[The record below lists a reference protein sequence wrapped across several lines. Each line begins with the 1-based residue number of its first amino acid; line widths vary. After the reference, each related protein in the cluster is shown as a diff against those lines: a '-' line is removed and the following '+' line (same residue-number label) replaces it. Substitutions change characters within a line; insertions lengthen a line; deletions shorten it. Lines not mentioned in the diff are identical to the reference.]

1 MALNSKT
8 NLKIIDAICEGPIEG
23 LAEWRKSVLLNET
36 LVTGRQIG
44 QTVSFATR
52 EGTQDQKRFDESS
65 LLGNDQTTIIDV
77 NQQLGSNYSEELN
90 DNNQVVKRDYGTG
103 QITRAIN
110 DSEAD
115 FVVLVFTIPK
125 LYCTAM
131 EGLAR
136 GQLFFAQIKLDIAL
150 SEDGGA
156 FEDKW
161 FRVEGQAQR
170 NIIKGVSTS
179 QYQFKTKPFNLSRNK
194 APYKIRV
201 RKVEFDS
208 AEDAFEIKYTD
219 FQDLP
224 GTTPLAN
231 NRADTIIWNSI
242 IVGKR
247 IKVSYPHT
255 ALVHLSID
263 SEEYNTLP
271 ARAYDIKGLKVQIPS
286 NATVRRDGS
295 LRFDN
300 SIPFDGSLT
309 TNLHW
314 TTCPICCFYD
324 LLTND
329 RYGAGDFVDKA
340 KVNWVD
346 LIDLAKYCNEEIDT
360 PEGRQPRFAINT
372 VLGSQAEAYNVLQDM
387 ASVFRGMI
395 FWKADNVQIAADH
408 GNLGEHNAEPLAAI
422 HVFSNSNVVNGSFS
436 YNGSSLK
443 ARSTRVRVRYNDPD
457 NFYKPNFLII
467 EDQAAIEKYGV
478 QEKSVVAFGCTSKYQ
493 AQRMARWVL
502 HSETVHDDTVN
513 FSVGLE
519 GLNVLP
525 GQIFEVSDEMRLST
539 RLAGRIVGARRGFVD
554 LDQPPVMPSG
564 ANDKI
569 SVVMKD
575 GTIETRPIFSD
586 QISGNRVT
594 LVSPFT
600 QVPPDDALYSIT
612 NDSAVLRK
620 YRCLSVAE
628 GDGGVYSVIGVR
640 HVDGLYKFVEGD
652 SATLDLP
659 KPFIYG
665 RQPDSVSDV
674 NITFQQIDNG
684 TSTTNRATISWSRGL
699 TGPVADFEVRW
710 RIGNAGNWN
719 IIFTANTSVDID
731 TNILPGEI
739 LYAEVTARGP
749 QPDRKRSDI
758 GSQSREM
765 PVPGTSDGADG
776 VSKIVIPPDP
786 EEVTIEASGVDQ
798 VILRWS
804 PTASGQNVANFV
816 AVIRHSSKLDGTGIW
831 PNSTLL
837 RKVSARTTSVL
848 LPLMN
853 GEYLVK
859 FENAQKQRSRNAVS
873 ALINLPDAIPRFNFE
888 VFREDADYGAF
899 PGQSSNVYYN
909 DTYDGLVLSGNGDF
923 DAVLNVDQF
932 DSVNTL
938 AATALV
944 DGEQYAILSAG
955 TTDFTVIGAS
965 DNNIGT
971 IFTATGPGSGTGTVY
986 GYFDFIG
993 EQVLKGEYFFYNIVD
1008 LGARYSV
1015 KMRRVL
1021 TARGLYLSDLIDDRT
1036 ENIDIW
1042 SDFDGEIPDGT
1053 DVQVYFRR
1061 EDKVKMTANPSVADP
1076 EILYEDGSKIQFE
1089 GSTVTLAVTVV
1100 SSGGNK
1106 YRIDGS
1112 STDNE
1117 TLTLKEGN
1125 IYIFDQSDASNSGH
1139 PLKISEVSDGT
1150 HNGGSAYTTG
1160 VTTVGTPGT
1169 AGAYTQIVLNAGA
1182 PTLYYYCS
1190 AHSGMGGQ
1198 LNTDVGAS
1206 YIRQESDI
1214 FFEEWI
1220 PLENNSY
1227 VGRYFQFK
1235 AELITERNDQTPLV
1249 DELGVTFQLERRSEN
1264 SKYIDSGLG
1273 PKSVTFDKAF
1283 YVDGNT
1289 SVSVGITALDF
1300 DSQDYYVMPEPTA
1313 EGFTI
1318 TFKGTSGSN
1327 TFVNRRFSY
1336 TAVGYGTRED

>member
-36 LVTGRQIG
+36 LVTGRQIA
-44 QTVSFATR
+44 QTVNFSTR
-52 EGTQDQKRFDESS
+52 EGTQNQKRFDESS
-65 LLGNDQTTIIDV
+65 MLSDVQTTIIDI
-77 NQQLGSNYSEELN
+77 NEQLGNNYSEELN

-156 FEDKW
+156 FEEKE
-161 FRVEGQAQR
+161 FRVEGQGSK
-170 NIIKGVSTS
+170 NIIKGISTS
-179 QYQFKTKPFNLSRNK
+179 QYQFKTKPFTLTRNK

-231 NRADTIIWNSI
+231 NRADTIVWNSI

-247 IKVSYPHT
+247 VKVSYPHT

-271 ARAYDIKGLKVQIPS
+271 ARAYDIKGLKVKIPS
-286 NATVRRDGS
+286 NAVVRRDGS
-295 LRFDN
+295 LNFDN
-300 SIPFDGSLT
+300 SIPFDGSLQE
-309 TNLHW
+309 NLHW

-329 RYGAGDFVDKA
+329 RYGTGDFVEKS
-340 KVNWVD
+340 KINWVD
-346 LIDLAKYCNEEIDT
+346 LIDIAKYCNEQVDT
-360 PEGRQPRFAINT
+360 PEGKEPRFAINT

-395 FWKADNVQIAADH
+395 FWKADNVQVAADH
-408 GNLGEHNAEPLAAI
+408 GNRGGKNAEPLAAI

-436 YNGSSLK
+436 YSGSSLK
-443 ARSTRVRVRYNDPD
+443 TRSTRVRVRYNDPD

-467 EDQAAIEKYGV
+467 EDQALIEKYGI

-493 AQRMARWVL
+493 AQRMARWIL
-502 HSETVHDDTVN
+502 QSEAVHDDTVN

-525 GQIFEVSDEMRLST
+525 GQIFEVSDEMRLAT
-539 RLAGRIVGARRGFVD
+539 RLAGRIVGARKEFVD
-554 LDQPPVMPSG
+554 LDQPAVLPSG
-564 ANDKI
+564 ANNKL

-575 GTIETRPIFSD
+575 GTIETVAIASV
-586 QISGNRVT
+586 SGNRVT
-594 LVSPFT
+594 LSSSFT
-600 QVPPDDALYSIT
+600 QVPPDNALYAIK

-628 GDGGVYSVIGVR
+628 GEGGVYSVIGVR
-640 HVDGLYKFVEGD
+640 HVDGIYKVVEGD
-652 SATLDLP
+652 SADLQLP
-659 KPFIYG
+659 PPFIYG
-665 RQPDSVSDV
+665 REPDPASNVT
-674 NITFQQIDNG
+674 ITFQQIDNG
-684 TSTTNRATISWSRGL
+684 SSTTNRATISWSRGL
-699 TGPVADFEVRW
+699 TGPVEDFKVEW
-710 RIGNAGNWN
+710 RIGQGGNWN
-719 IIFTANTSVDID
+719 IVFTTDTFVNVN
-731 TNILPGEI
+731 TNIFPGEI
-739 LYAEVTARGP
+739 LYAKVTARGP
-749 QPDRKRSDI
+749 KPDRKLSEV
-758 GSQSREM
+758 GTQQREM
-765 PVPGTSDGADG
+765 PVGGTSDGIDG
-776 VSKIVIPPDP
+776 SPTIIIPPDP

-804 PTASGQNVANFV
+804 PKASGQNVANFV
-816 AVIRHSSKLDGTGIW
+816 AVIKHSSKLDGTGTW

-837 RKVSARTTSVL
+837 RKVSARTTSVV

-859 FENAQKQRSRNAVS
+859 FENAQKQRSKNAIS

-888 VFREDADYGAF
+888 VFREDSDFGAF
-899 PGQSSNVYYN
+899 PGQSSNVYYD
-909 DTYDGLVLSGNGDF
+909 DTYDGLVLSGDGNF
-923 DAVLNVDQF
+923 DGIVSVDVL
-932 DSVNTL
+932 S
-938 AATALV
+938 
-944 DGEQYAILSAG
+944 S
-955 TTDFTVIGAS
+955 
-965 DNNIGT
+965 
-971 IFTATGPGSGTGTVY
+971 
-986 GYFDFIG
+986 FDFIG
-993 EQVLKGEYFFYNIVD
+993 EQVLSGEYFFYNIVD

-1021 TARGLYLSDLIDDRT
+1021 AARGLYLSDLIDDRT

-1042 SDFDGEIPDGT
+1042 SDFDGDIPDDT

-1061 EDKVKMTANPSVADP
+1061 EDEVKMTANPSVADP

-1089 GSTVTLAVTVV
+1089 GSAVTLAVTVV
-1100 SSGGNK
+1100 SSSGNK
-1106 YRIDGS
+1106 YRINGS

-1117 TLTLKEGN
+1117 TIALKEGN
-1125 IYIFDQSDASNSGH
+1125 TYIFDQSDASNSGH
-1139 PLKISEVSDGT
+1139 PLRLSEASDGT
-1150 HNGGSAYTTG
+1150 HGGGSAYTTG
-1160 VTTVGTPGT
+1160 VTTVGTPGN
-1169 AGAYTQIVLNAGA
+1169 AGAYTQIVLAAGA

-1190 AHSGMGGQ
+1190 VHSGMGGQ
-1198 LNTDVGAS
+1198 LDTNVGVS

-1235 AELITERNDQTPLV
+1235 AELTTDRNDQTPIV
-1249 DELGVTFQLERRSEN
+1249 DQLGVTFQLERRTEN
-1264 SKYIDSGLG
+1264 GEFRESGFG
-1273 PKSVTFDKAF
+1273 PDAVTFEKAF

-1289 SVSVGITALDF
+1289 GVSVGVTVLDLEPE
-1300 DSQDYYVMPEPTA
+1300 DYFVVSEPTA
-1313 EGFTI
+1313 TGFTI
-1318 TFKGTSGSN
+1318 TFRGS
-1327 TFVNRRFSY
+1327 FDGDQFINRRFSY
-1336 TAVGYGTRED
+1336 TAVGYGSRED

>member
-1 MALNSKT
+1 
-8 NLKIIDAICEGPIEG
+8 
-23 LAEWRKSVLLNET
+23 
-36 LVTGRQIG
+36 
-44 QTVSFATR
+44 
-52 EGTQDQKRFDESS
+52 
-65 LLGNDQTTIIDV
+65 
-77 NQQLGSNYSEELN
+77 
-90 DNNQVVKRDYGTG
+90 
-103 QITRAIN
+103 
-110 DSEAD
+110 
-115 FVVLVFTIPK
+115 
-125 LYCTAM
+125 
-131 EGLAR
+131 
-136 GQLFFAQIKLDIAL
+136 
-150 SEDGGA
+150 
-156 FEDKW
+156 
-161 FRVEGQAQR
+161 
-170 NIIKGVSTS
+170 
-179 QYQFKTKPFNLSRNK
+179 
-194 APYKIRV
+194 
-201 RKVEFDS
+201 
-208 AEDAFEIKYTD
+208 
-219 FQDLP
+219 
-224 GTTPLAN
+224 
-231 NRADTIIWNSI
+231 
-242 IVGKR
+242 
-247 IKVSYPHT
+247 
-255 ALVHLSID
+255 
-263 SEEYNTLP
+263 
-271 ARAYDIKGLKVQIPS
+271 
-286 NATVRRDGS
+286 
-295 LRFDN
+295 
-300 SIPFDGSLT
+300 
-309 TNLHW
+309 
-314 TTCPICCFYD
+314 
-324 LLTND
+324 
-329 RYGAGDFVDKA
+329 
-340 KVNWVD
+340 
-346 LIDLAKYCNEEIDT
+346 
-360 PEGRQPRFAINT
+360 
-372 VLGSQAEAYNVLQDM
+372 
-387 ASVFRGMI
+387 
-395 FWKADNVQIAADH
+395 
-408 GNLGEHNAEPLAAI
+408 
-422 HVFSNSNVVNGSFS
+422 
-436 YNGSSLK
+436 
-443 ARSTRVRVRYNDPD
+443 
-457 NFYKPNFLII
+457 
-467 EDQAAIEKYGV
+467 
-478 QEKSVVAFGCTSKYQ
+478 
-493 AQRMARWVL
+493 
-502 HSETVHDDTVN
+502 
-513 FSVGLE
+513 
-519 GLNVLP
+519 
-525 GQIFEVSDEMRLST
+525 
-539 RLAGRIVGARRGFVD
+539 
-554 LDQPPVMPSG
+554 
-564 ANDKI
+564 
-569 SVVMKD
+569 
-575 GTIETRPIFSD
+575 
-586 QISGNRVT
+586 
-594 LVSPFT
+594 
-600 QVPPDDALYSIT
+600 
-612 NDSAVLRK
+612 
-620 YRCLSVAE
+620 
-628 GDGGVYSVIGVR
+628 
-640 HVDGLYKFVEGD
+640 
-652 SATLDLP
+652 
-659 KPFIYG
+659 
-665 RQPDSVSDV
+665 
-674 NITFQQIDNG
+674 
-684 TSTTNRATISWSRGL
+684 
-699 TGPVADFEVRW
+699 
-710 RIGNAGNWN
+710 
-719 IIFTANTSVDID
+719 
-731 TNILPGEI
+731 
-739 LYAEVTARGP
+739 
-749 QPDRKRSDI
+749 
-758 GSQSREM
+758 
-765 PVPGTSDGADG
+765 
-776 VSKIVIPPDP
+776 
-786 EEVTIEASGVDQ
+786 
-798 VILRWS
+798 
-804 PTASGQNVANFV
+804 
-816 AVIRHSSKLDGTGIW
+816 
-831 PNSTLL
+831 
-837 RKVSARTTSVL
+837 
-848 LPLMN
+848 MN

-1061 EDKVKMTANPSVADP
+1061 ENQIKMTANPSVADP